1 MDALRAVFAS
11 LALPRFRRLWLLIV
25 LSAFIP
31 VVAWTV
37 LFNVGFD
44 LSESYVSATIPH
56 ALTPLI
62 PLVLGPLC
70 GVLADRCSRRRLVI
84 GAQCVMAAAL
94 AAIGALILL
103 DLLTIALLS
112 ALTLAVVA
120 AGILL
125 ASARDVWV
133 AELVP
138 PRLLANGL
146 VLATLAV
153 GLAVVAGTALAALSI
168 LEWRVGFGWIC
179 LFLALVSLAALAV
192 ALKLPSA
199 APHAAAR
206 IGFLRELR
214 AGVGYLA
221 RQPRQPRLRALW
233 LFGLVVGACSA
244 GAEQFLIE
252 RMFTEFG
259 SLRLGTIEIVAAI
272 GLGSAAVTISLAGLL
287 GGGFAW
293 PLLFFFAVLLAVG
306 AWLGAAAVGADLLAA
321 ARHFVGSVAGI
332 AILIIAVLTLINAKP
347 QYYGR
352 VLSLLVVAFGLGG
365 AVHLTVL
372 NFGDIWIAAQF
383 DSRDSLWAL
392 GALAIAGTVLM
403 LISWRR
409 ALGSPP
415 EPGSA
420 VAAMLGPPI
429 AAFTPDLVARIAL
442 SRAQRGSD
450 DEERFG

>member
-25 LSAFIP
+25 LSAFVP

-37 LFNVGFD
+37 LFNAGFE

-56 ALTPLI
+56 ALTTLI
-62 PLVLGPLC
+62 PLVLGLLC

-112 ALTLAVVA
+112 ALTLVVVA

-146 VLATLAV
+146 VLATVAV
-153 GLAVVAGTALAALSI
+153 VLAVVAGTALTALSVI
-168 LEWRVGFGWIC
+168 EWRVGFGWIC
-179 LFLALVSLAALAV
+179 LFLALVSLAALVV
-192 ALKLPSA
+192 ALRLPSA

-221 RQPRQPRLRALW
+221 RQPRLRALW
-233 LFGLVVGACSA
+233 LFGLVVGACGT

-259 SLRLGTIEIVAAI
+259 SLRLGTTEIVAAI
-272 GLGSAAVTISLAGLL
+272 GLAAAAVTISLAGLL

-321 ARHFVGSVAGI
+321 ARHFVRSVAGI
-332 AILIIAVLTLINAKP
+332 AMLIITVLTLINAKP

-365 AVHLTVL
+365 AVYLTVF

-383 DSRDSLWAL
+383 DSRDSLWVL
-392 GALAIAGTVLM
+392 GALAIAGTALM
-403 LISWRR
+403 LLSWRR

-429 AAFTPDLVARIAL
+429 AAFSPDLVAQISL
-442 SRAQRGSD
+442 SRAQRGAD